1 MLTTNINIADR
12 PINGQMGT
20 VLKIHVNK
28 VTPKPTVIYVKFDDD
43 RAGGTF
49 IKTTSYTFA
58 TMALFLLSQ

>member
-12 PINGQMGT
+12 LINGQMGT

-28 VTPKPTVIYVKFDDD
+28 VTPKPTVIYVNLMMT
-43 RAGGTF
+43 AGSTF
-49 IKTTSYTFA
+49 IKTTSYKFA